1 MKFVR
6 LHKPLDT
13 PVLLNLD
20 NVDYFELGSDGV
32 EVVAN
37 FTNGDRVTLK
47 EKLDEITHVCVV
59 AGGFVA
65 NANLSKPPAL
75 KPPPSRLRA

>member
-6 LHKPLDT
+6 LHKPLGT

-20 NVDYFELGSDGV
+20 NVDYFELDSQDISA
-32 EVVAN
+32 VAN
-37 FTNGDRVTLK
+37 MKNGDRVTLM
-47 EKLDEITHVCVV
+47 EKLDEIEHVCVM

-65 NANLSKPPAL
+65 NPNLSKPPAL